1 MYMTFSFLRLAPKA
15 VSAALLWLISVSV
28 SAAMPAAGS
37 VARFYDTQTAAVRKL
52 VVHARTAGQTDSKRK
67 RTYGIRR
74 HPLRCW
80 VQRQHASAAQ
90 NYDEQAIQ
98 NDIVA
103 AVFAAELDFDLQ
115 PLGAFDDPI
124 TPRASR
130 GGFTP
135 RAPRGPPARVGH
147 GSWSRTVSSNRGDS
161 CEWCSQT

>member
-52 VVHARTAGQTDSKRK
+52 VVHARTAAQTDSKRK

-90 NYDEQAIQ
+90 DYDEQAIQ
-98 NDIVA
+98 NDLVA
-103 AVFAAELDFDLQ
+103 AVFAAELDIDLQ

-135 RAPRGPPARVGH
+135 RAPRGPPARIGH

>member
-15 VSAALLWLISVSV
+15 VSAALLWLISASL

-37 VARFYDTQTAAVRKL
+37 VARFYDTQSAAVRKL
-52 VVHARTAGQTDSKRK
+52 VVHARTAGPTDTKRK

-80 VQRQHASAAQ
+80 VQRQHAGAAQ
-90 NYDEQAIQ
+90 NDDEQAIQ
-98 NDIVA
+98 TDIVV
-103 AVFAAELDFDLQ
+103 AVFAAELDIYLQ

-124 TPRASR
+124 APRALR
-130 GGFTP
+130 GAFAP